1 MTCVRV
7 LHVDDEPDIREI
19 VELSL
24 GLDPVFT
31 IKSCAEGSDAL
42 AIAPDWRPD
51 LILLDVIMP
60 EMDGPM
66 TFARL
71 RARESTAH
79 VPVVF
84 MTARAQMSER
94 ERLMSLGAA
103 GVICKPFDPMTLA
116 PLVRCYMPAAQT
128 RMTNLANAF
137 LMRSRGDAAVLAELR
152 ARLAKANSLAVLDR
166 IEAIARGLAE
176 GAGIYGFHRLGAA
189 AAALTAAVAAR
200 ICGADSGDVE
210 AAVEEL
216 MAGID
221 EAAARKADA

>member
-1 MTCVRV
+1 
-7 LHVDDEPDIREI
+7 
-19 VELSL
+19 
-24 GLDPVFT
+24 
-31 IKSCAEGSDAL
+31 
-42 AIAPDWRPD
+42 
-51 LILLDVIMP
+51 MP

-152 ARLAKANSLAVLDR
+152 ARLAKANSPAVLDR